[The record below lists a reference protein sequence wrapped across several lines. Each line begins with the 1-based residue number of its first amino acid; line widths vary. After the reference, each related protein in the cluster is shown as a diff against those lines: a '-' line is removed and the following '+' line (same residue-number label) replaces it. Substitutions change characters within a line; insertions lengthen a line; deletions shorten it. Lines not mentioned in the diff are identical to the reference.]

1 MAFNAQGGSTSPAQL
16 TKNISDT
23 FTLPSPG
30 TKTGYTFS
38 GWFDGTNTYGV
49 GANYTVGTASKTFA
63 ALWTA
68 DVYTVTY
75 NWNGGSGTS
84 VPDVNYTYG
93 SSAITLPTGSTHTR
107 DGYTFAGWATSQ
119 GGSAI
124 SGGFT
129 PTADTL
135 LYARWVDGSYT
146 VNLNAHGG
154 ALNQSSYSVSRGSSI
169 TLPAPTRTG
178 FTFDGWYE
186 DSATTLVAGQANTSF
201 APTATSTLHAK
212 WVQNSLAGVNPAH
225 INSLTSI
232 TVTGAHTWSG
242 THSASGTG
250 ASLSIPNGA
259 LPNGTVVKVSFIED
273 LTRPRNIIDSS
284 YAYYSSVIV
293 HWLTGTGDSAT
304 VPATAANKPLTLTMT
319 NPSILPG
326 ARVFMIINGVATEAA
341 EATQAGQ
348 VTIEITQDPEFVI
361 AATKPS
367 LPTSVTATAVSGSQA
382 TVSWSAP
389 ASTGGAPITGYTV
402 TASPGGATCTTTTA
416 LTCDV
421 TGLTSAVS
429 YSYSVVADNAIGSS
443 GVRSTTV
450 TYVPPAPTPAAP
462 ANTVP
467 ATEVSSGMSQV
478 RSAEVAAGAEVV
490 TEAVVPTE
498 ASEETTDE
506 PTSNP
511 VAERIRKGDTGI
523 AAYVIGL
530 GVAGGLLVLVLVG
543 LLIMLM
549 RRRSNS

>member
-1 MAFNAQGGSTSPAQL
+1 
-16 TKNISDT
+16 
-23 FTLPSPG
+23 
-30 TKTGYTFS
+30 
-38 GWFDGTNTYGV
+38 
-49 GANYTVGTASKTFA
+49 
-63 ALWTA
+63 
-68 DVYTVTY
+68 
-75 NWNGGSGTS
+75 
-84 VPDVNYTYG
+84 
-93 SSAITLPTGSTHTR
+93 
-107 DGYTFAGWATSQ
+107 
-119 GGSAI
+119 
-124 SGGFT
+124 
-129 PTADTL
+129 
-135 LYARWVDGSYT
+135 
-146 VNLNAHGG
+146 
-154 ALNQSSYSVSRGSSI
+154 
-169 TLPAPTRTG
+169 
-178 FTFDGWYE
+178 
-186 DSATTLVAGQANTSF
+186 
-201 APTATSTLHAK
+201 
-212 WVQNSLAGVNPAH
+212 
-225 INSLTSI
+225 
-232 TVTGAHTWSG
+232 
-242 THSASGTG
+242 
-250 ASLSIPNGA
+250 
-259 LPNGTVVKVSFIED
+259 NGTVVKVSFIED

-382 TVSWSAP
+382 TVSWAAP

-402 TASPGGATCTTTTA
+402 TASPGGATCSTTTA

-467 ATEVSSGMSQV
+467 ATEVSSGVAQA
-478 RSAEVAAGAEVV
+478 RSAEVAAGAEVA
-490 TEAVVPTE
+490 TEAEVSTE
-498 ASEETTDE
+498 VSEETTDE